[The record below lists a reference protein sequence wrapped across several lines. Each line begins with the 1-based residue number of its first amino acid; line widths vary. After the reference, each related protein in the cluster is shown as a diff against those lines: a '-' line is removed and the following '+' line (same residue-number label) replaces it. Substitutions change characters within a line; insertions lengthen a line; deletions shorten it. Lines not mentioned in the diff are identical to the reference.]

1 MLSSILKPAAPIDP
15 IEAEKTAAREAFKAA
30 VTNVHGL
37 AIARDG
43 DAQEEVRIAW
53 AHEWEKVA
61 VSELSAA
68 VGRC

>member
-1 MLSSILKPAAPIDP
+1 MLSSILKPAVPIDP

-61 VSELSAA
+61 VSEPSAA
-68 VGRC
+68 IGRC